1 MSCHRY
7 LDDEVTS
14 DLREYLNRQGIREVL
29 ESIVT
34 GIAYN
39 KPDDPLTYMEE
50 CIVKIRKDSLLST
63 YPTVRWNSFLPPICT
78 TSRNSNRGGIVARK
92 RLTETIELPPTV
104 SLSPLLHPSSAT
116 HSSYKAPSVWPT
128 QSRVIPPILP
138 TDDHVA
144 QDAESCPASIES
156 VSRVRGQAWR
166 NIVFVLGGP
175 GSGKGTQCVR
185 IAKEFHYIHL
195 SAGDLLRLE
204 VATGS
209 ELGKQ
214 LASIMKEGKI
224 VPMDI
229 TLRLLREA
237 MEAAPEAQGF
247 LIDGFPRQLDQAIE
261 FEAKVA
267 KCKFVL
273 YFECSE
279 EVLLKRLLERGKTSG
294 RADDNME
301 TIKKRFQTFTEANH
315 PVITFFSRMGK
326 CFKISSESS
335 PDEVFEQVQRTFV
348 DPPLYHPNIIFVLG
362 GPGSG
367 KGTQCER
374 LAVEFQLTH
383 ISAGDLLR
391 DEVQRQS
398 DVGNMVAGMMKEGKI
413 VPMDIILTLL
423 REEIKKS
430 ITSVG
435 FLIDGFPRAMDQ
447 ALEFEKRIGPCRLV
461 LAFTCSLEVLEQRLL
476 ERGKTSG
483 RADDNIA
490 TIQKRFFTFKEQS
503 IPVIEYYKGK
513 GNCVEISSER
523 SIDEVYDDSRR
534 VLIPPKPL
542 FHPNIV
548 FVLGKGTQC
557 ERLAKRFNLV
567 HISTGDLLRREVLN
581 KTSIGQQVEKYMQ
594 SGAMAPGN
602 LILELLVHE
611 ILNKFD
617 TPGFLIDGFP
627 REMSQAL
634 EFERIVGRP
643 RFVLFFECPLD
654 ILEVRLVER
663 GRTSGRADD
672 NLATIRERFST
683 YQKESIPVIEYY
695 TMKSM
700 AVKIS
705 SVDSPDKVYE
715 VAQGNF
721 EYLNQP
727 LPFDGKTIIFVLG
740 GPGSGKGTQ
749 CDILVKQFG
758 FAHLSTGDLLRDE
771 VNRGTD
777 LGSRLDSDM
786 KQGKMVPLEITI
798 KLLLQGMSTNSNSQG
813 YLIDGFP
820 RTIEQAHLF
829 ESTIGKC
836 MFVLYFEASNDV
848 LISRL
853 MKRGETSGRTDDNLE
868 SIRKRLVT
876 FENSS
881 MPVIEYYNR
890 TGRTKKVNSEV
901 PVDEVTARTLQHF
914 ETISPKALAS
924 A

>member
-1 MSCHRY
+1 
-7 LDDEVTS
+7 
-14 DLREYLNRQGIREVL
+14 
-29 ESIVT
+29 
-34 GIAYN
+34 
-39 KPDDPLTYMEE
+39 MEE

-116 HSSYKAPSVWPT
+116 HSSYRTPSVWPT

-224 VPMDI
+224 VPM
-229 TLRLLREA
+229 
-237 MEAAPEAQGF
+237 
-247 LIDGFPRQLDQAIE
+247 
-261 FEAKVA
+261 VA

-513 GNCVEISSER
+513 EIISSER

-548 FVLGKGTQC
+548 FVLGGPGSGKGTQC

-683 YQKESIPVIEYY
+683 YQKESIP
-695 TMKSM
+695 
-700 AVKIS
+700 IS

-853 MKRGETSGRTDDNLE
+853 MKR
-868 SIRKRLVT
+868 
-876 FENSS
+876 
-881 MPVIEYYNR
+881 VIEYYNR

>member
-1 MSCHRY
+1 MIMLHKMQSHVQR
-7 LDDEVTS
+7 
-14 DLREYLNRQGIREVL
+14 
-29 ESIVT
+29 
-34 GIAYN
+34 A
-39 KPDDPLTYMEE
+39 
-50 CIVKIRKDSLLST
+50 
-63 YPTVRWNSFLPPICT
+63 
-78 TSRNSNRGGIVARK
+78 
-92 RLTETIELPPTV
+92 
-104 SLSPLLHPSSAT
+104 LSPCQEFEDRHGE
-116 HSSYKAPSVWPT
+116 
-128 QSRVIPPILP
+128 ILCLFL
-138 TDDHVA
+138 V
-144 QDAESCPASIES
+144 
-156 VSRVRGQAWR
+156 
-166 NIVFVLGGP
+166 GGP

-247 LIDGFPRQLDQAIE
+247 LIDGFPPPIRPSNR
-261 FEAKVA
+261 VA

-335 PDEVFEQVQRTFV
+335 PDEVFEQVQRT
-348 DPPLYHPNIIFVLG
+348 LWAWIR
-362 GPGSG
+362 
-367 KGTQCER
+367 KGNTMRASCR
-374 LAVEFQLTH
+374 RIPAYSH
-383 ISAGDLLR
+383 IRGDLLR

-447 ALEFEKRIGPCRLV
+447 ALEFEKRI
-461 LAFTCSLEVLEQRLL
+461 
-476 ERGKTSG
+476 
-483 RADDNIA
+483 
-490 TIQKRFFTFKEQS
+490 
-503 IPVIEYYKGK
+503 
-513 GNCVEISSER
+513 SSER

-548 FVLGKGTQC
+548 FVLGGPGSGKGTQC